1 MTPADIAKPAGSGPF
16 KGKPRKKIFDLK
28 IKAKSPFLLNDGKN
42 NLTAVQGVKWDEK
55 TNTLIAKLGSKTFTT
70 SLKYIVKDIDFGG
83 QPTKK
88 DEGGEAAGTV
98 ANKDVEVLSE
108 AFFCYYFD
116 LEMENKLSKYSPQ
129 VWKTITDKRSLEAW
143 CKK

>member
-42 NLTAVQGVKWDEK
+42 NLTPVQGIKWDEK
-55 TNTLIAKLGSKTFTT
+55 TNTLTAKLGTKTFTT
-70 SLKYIVKDIDFGG
+70 SLKYIVKDVDFGG

-88 DEGGEAAGTV
+88 DEGGESGTTTDAINSGGLFQLRLVEAAPTPEGLRV
-98 ANKDVEVLSE
+98 
-108 AFFCYYFD
+108 FCAVPY
-116 LEMENKLSKYSPQ
+116 
-129 VWKTITDKRSLEAW
+129 
-143 CKK
+143 